1 MGASRIFSYG
11 GKTVWMLI
19 TGFVIAAILSVTLLT
34 KTAELRYQRDVNR
47 MVYNDN
53 LGVLN
58 EVKAK
63 LGMTGDSLRLLLAES
78 PAEAANMPYIVVS
91 MADHHLWYKHGKE
104 ILFEAPVAT
113 GSGKELVGGGEG
125 QWRFE
130 TPRGRLTVKGKDENP
145 AWVPPDWHYVEQA
158 HKKGLGIV
166 HLDAG
171 EAIPTGDGGVITT
184 RNGEVVRRYGNG
196 SAVSL
201 GGGVEGK
208 EIVVNGNI
216 VVPPYGTTAR
226 RYMGVMGTRRLE
238 LGDGYG
244 IHGTDHPEPTARSE
258 PTSRARW
265 CRSPNRRL
273 APSARVVRSSSRL
286 RCRHRKSL
294 IRSTCTAIR
303 PRSSTLG
310 FEWGIQRSLRRRS
323 RSRATKCQH
332 HPRPV
337 FII

>member
-1 MGASRIFSYG
+1 MAVRIFSYG

-19 TGFVIAAILSVTLLT
+19 TGFVIAAILSVLLLT

-58 EVKAK
+58 EIKTK
-63 LGMTGDSLRLLLAES
+63 LGMTGDSLRTLMSES
-78 PAEAANMPYIVVS
+78 AAEAANQPYLVVS
-91 MADHHLWYKHGKE
+91 MADHRLWYKQGKE
-104 ILFEAPVAT
+104 VMFEAPVAT
-113 GSGKELVGGGEG
+113 GSGKELVGGANG

-130 TPRGRLTVKGKDENP
+130 TPRGRLIVKGKDENP

-166 HLDAG
+166 HLDPG

-184 RNGEVVRRYGNG
+184 QNGEVVKRYGNG
-196 SAVSL
+196 RAVSL

-244 IHGTDHPEPTARSE
+244 IHGTDHPETIGQSVSHGCVRMRNE
-258 PTSRARW
+258 DIE
-265 CRSPNRRL
+265 RL
-273 APSARVVRSSSRL
+273 YPMV
-286 RCRHRKSL
+286 
-294 IRSTCTAIR
+294 AIG
-303 PRSSTLG
+303 T
-310 FEWGIQRSLRRRS
+310 
-323 RSRATKCQH
+323 
-332 HPRPV
+332 PV
-337 FII
+337 YIY

>member
-1 MGASRIFSYG
+1 MGVGRIFSYG
-11 GKTVWMLI
+11 GKTVWMLMS
-19 TGFVIAAILSVTLLT
+19 GFVFAAILSVTLLT

-63 LGMTGDSLRLLLAES
+63 LGMTGDSLRALLNETA
-78 PAEAANMPYIVVS
+78 AEATNQPYIVVS
-91 MADHHLWYKHGKE
+91 MADHRLWYKQGKE

-113 GSGKELVGGGEG
+113 GSGKELVGGANG

-130 TPRGRLTVKGKDENP
+130 TPRGRLTVKGKDEDP

-158 HKKGLGIV
+158 HKRGLGIV
-166 HLDAG
+166 HLDPG
-171 EAIPTGDGGVITT
+171 EAISTGDGVITT
-184 RNGEVVRRYGNG
+184 QNGEVVRRYNNG
-196 SAVSL
+196 STVSL

-208 EIVVNGNI
+208 EIIVNGNI

-244 IHGTDHPEPTARSE
+244 IHGTDHPETIGQSVSHGCVRMRNE
-258 PTSRARW
+258 DIE
-265 CRSPNRRL
+265 RL
-273 APSARVVRSSSRL
+273 YPMV
-286 RCRHRKSL
+286 
-294 IRSTCTAIR
+294 
-303 PRSSTLG
+303 
-310 FEWGIQRSLRRRS
+310 GIG
-323 RSRATKCQH
+323 T
-332 HPRPV
+332 PV
-337 FII
+337 YIY